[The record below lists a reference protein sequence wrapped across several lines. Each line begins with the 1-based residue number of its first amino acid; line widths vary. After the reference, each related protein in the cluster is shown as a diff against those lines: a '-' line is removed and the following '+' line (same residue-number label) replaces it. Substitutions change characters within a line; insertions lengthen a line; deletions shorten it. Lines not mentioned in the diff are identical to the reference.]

1 MPFTLAHP
9 IAALPLWQLS
19 GKRLNLLGLMVGT
32 IVPDLAYFLALRP
45 IESFS
50 HTLLGAFTQGLLEGL
65 VLFGIVRYGL
75 MGPLLAIVPQ
85 GIAQRCQ
92 NFQSHDRINLA
103 HLIILVISIWLGA
116 MSHIVWDSFTHSTG
130 WAVQH
135 LVWLQSSIGP
145 LPIYKLLQY
154 GSGVFGLAGLARWFG
169 LWQAQAPVGRS
180 VPMLSKRH
188 QAIVWCGIGLTT
200 LMMMGLAIG
209 LHRSPLDT
217 TSTII
222 VRAIIGAISGWFV
235 GLGLY
240 AIGFWLNRS
249 SPR

>member
-1 MPFTLAHP
+1 MPFTFAHP

-50 HTLLGAFTQGLLEGL
+50 HTVLGALTQGLLEGL
-65 VLFGIVRYGL
+65 VLFGIGRYGL
-75 MGPLLAIVPQ
+75 TQPLLAIVPQ

-92 NFQSHDRINLA
+92 DFQSRDQIDLA
-103 HLIILVISIWLGA
+103 YLMILVISIWFGA
-116 MSHIVWDSFTHSTG
+116 ISHIVWDSFTHPTG

-135 LVWLQSSIGP
+135 LMWLQLPIGP

-154 GSGVFGLAGLARWFG
+154 GSGLFGLVALGGWA
-169 LWQAQAPVGRS
+169 WQAWSQATVKRPIESLPPGRKA
-180 VPMLSKRH
+180 M
-188 QAIVWCGIGLTT
+188 VWCGIGLTM

-209 LHRSPLDT
+209 LHRSALDT
-217 TSTII
+217 TSTIV
-222 VRAIIGAISGWFV
+222 VRAIIGAISGIFA
-235 GLGLY
+235 GLVLY
-240 AIGFWLNRS
+240 AIRVNKLN
-249 SPR
+249 